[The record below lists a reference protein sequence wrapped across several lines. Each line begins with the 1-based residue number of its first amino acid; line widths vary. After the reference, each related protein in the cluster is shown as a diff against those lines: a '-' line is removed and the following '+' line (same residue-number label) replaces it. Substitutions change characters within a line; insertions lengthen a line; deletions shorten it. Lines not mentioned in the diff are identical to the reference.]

1 MDLGSLIGAALQQG
15 MGGRNPGAARL
26 QQGAQSVGG
35 AGGGMEDL
43 MAALS
48 GAGGPGGGG
57 AFGDLMGQ
65 VMGAAPET
73 KSAVAPTGG
82 LGGLLGQL
90 TGGGG
95 LGGMLSQLTGG
106 ATASPAGGAGPDL
119 GAMLGGLLGGGSRAA
134 LGGGAMGMLAAVAMQ
149 ALKSGAG
156 AAAPAPVAPPQ
167 ARELVDADAEALVLR
182 AMISAAKADGRIDA
196 GEEAALMDKLGAD
209 GMDAGEK
216 AFVEAELRTPVDVAA
231 LAAQAR
237 NPAQAAQVY
246 AASLLAIEVDTEQER
261 AYLRALADALGLS
274 PAQAAAIHQA
284 TGAPSV

>member
-15 MGGRNPGAARL
+15 LGGRNPGAARL
-26 QQGAQSVGG
+26 QQGAHSVGG
-35 AGGGMEDL
+35 PGGGMEDL

-48 GAGGPGGGG
+48 GAGGSGGGG
-57 AFGDLMGQ
+57 AFGALMGQ
-65 VMGAAPET
+65 MMGAAPET
-73 KSAVAPTGG
+73 KSAAAPAGG

-95 LGGMLSQLTGG
+95 VGAVLSQLTGG
-106 ATASPAGGAGPDL
+106 SAARPGGGGDL
-119 GAMLGGLLGGGSRAA
+119 GAMLGGLLSGGSRTA
-134 LGGGAMGMLAAVAMQ
+134 LGGGAVGMLAAVAMQ
-149 ALKSGAG
+149 ALRSGA

-182 AMISAAKADGRIDA
+182 AMISAAKADGRLDA
-196 GEEAALMDKLGAD
+196 GEEAALIDKLGAD
-209 GMDAGEK
+209 GVDGEER

-246 AASLLAIEVDTEQER
+246 AASLLAIEVDTAQER

-284 TGAPSV
+284 TGAPAP